1 MHLLITQSTIL
12 KPAPEQARS
21 LPPSS
26 LAPVN
31 KGKVLPVLAYAAEG
45 DHLRFTLDKAR
56 INLAELHG
64 SGRNTWYV
72 YGPHCEDP
80 SGYGL
85 ANQPTDK
92 PAQLVQGARKGLKFS
107 LPGFSSAFTM
117 TDAIHP
123 QALSFT
129 WAEALHWNG
138 KTYRQ
143 PDSRAQV
150 EQIIKMARVLQDI
163 RGRLGHR
170 QITVTSWLRP
180 YKINQEVGGA
190 SNSRHLYG
198 DGVDFR
204 VAGMTPAQVYGALDS
219 WWGTQGGLAQGGRMG
234 FTHIDGRGQRAR
246 WSYLGA

>member
-85 ANQPTDK
+85 VLNVNYFGRFASIILAGFCHQPR
-92 PAQLVQGARKGLKFS
+92 LV
-107 LPGFSSAFTM
+107 
-117 TDAIHP
+117 
-123 QALSFT
+123 
-129 WAEALHWNG
+129 
-138 KTYRQ
+138 
-143 PDSRAQV
+143 V
-150 EQIIKMARVLQDI
+150 
-163 RGRLGHR
+163 
-170 QITVTSWLRP
+170 
-180 YKINQEVGGA
+180 
-190 SNSRHLYG
+190 
-198 DGVDFR
+198 
-204 VAGMTPAQVYGALDS
+204 
-219 WWGTQGGLAQGGRMG
+219 
-234 FTHIDGRGQRAR
+234 
-246 WSYLGA
+246 